1 MEPLQ
6 RRRWG
11 YLATKHHIAMI
22 SLAIAIIGLVGAGL
36 VFIEVQVLQ
45 SYPFHSGVY
54 GNQYL
59 FPDVTYTE
67 ALEIFALITG
77 AGLFARGY
85 YRAEGTHLTRIMKG
99 AGITLITLGLIV
111 APIVYVETRLL
122 WGEILPGVRV
132 WQGLPGGGG
141 YPWGGEQVAYNSC
154 FISPSALRN
163 CAFLNYDELFWLA
176 VLAVVIGYVLK
187 NRYSKTTKD

>member
-1 MEPLQ
+1 
-6 RRRWG
+6 
-11 YLATKHHIAMI
+11 
-22 SLAIAIIGLVGAGL
+22 
-36 VFIEVQVLQ
+36 
-45 SYPFHSGVY
+45 
-54 GNQYL
+54 
-59 FPDVTYTE
+59 
-67 ALEIFALITG
+67 
-77 AGLFARGY
+77 
-85 YRAEGTHLTRIMKG
+85 
-99 AGITLITLGLIV
+99 LITLGFIV